1 MEAMIQKFIMA
12 IIGIVIVVTIL
23 GSTITTVA
31 TAGNT
36 VNATGYTGASLFA
49 SNGILPLIIIMG
61 VLVGVVSLAFALWKK
76 G

>member
-23 GSTITTVA
+23 GATITTVA

-76 G
+76 R

>member
-23 GSTITTVA
+23 GATITTVA

-49 SNGILPLIIIMG
+49 SNGILPLIVIMG
-61 VLVGVVSLAFALWKK
+61 FWLV
-76 G
+76 

>member
-49 SNGILPLIIIMG
+49 SNGILPLIVIMG
-61 VLVGVVSLAFALWKK
+61 VLVGVVGLAFALWKK
-76 G
+76 R

>member
-23 GSTITTVA
+23 GATITTVA

>member
-12 IIGIVIVVTIL
+12 VIGIVIVVTIL
-23 GSTITTVA
+23 GSTIGTVA

-49 SNGILPLIIIMG
+49 SNGILPLIVIMG
-61 VLVGVVSLAFALWKK
+61 VLVGVVSLAFALWKR

>member
-49 SNGILPLIIIMG
+49 SNGILPLIVIMG

-76 G
+76 R

>member
-1 MEAMIQKFIMA
+1 MEAMIQKFVMA
-12 IIGIVIVVTIL
+12 IIGIVIIVTIL
-23 GSTITTVA
+23 GSTIGTVA
-31 TAGNT
+31 TSGNV

>member
-49 SNGILPLIIIMG
+49 SNGILPLIVIMG
-61 VLVGVVSLAFALWKK
+61 VLVGVVALAFSMWKNR
-76 G
+76 

>member
-23 GSTITTVA
+23 GATITTVA

-36 VNATGYTGASLFA
+36 VNSTGYTGASLFA

-61 VLVGVVSLAFALWKK
+61 VLVGVVALAFSMWKNR
-76 G
+76 